1 MIDLTLGIAFF
12 LRGRGGQV
20 SDSTKYMSLTLFHV
34 YSADNC
40 TVLLFT
46 HVDTTVELALQLL
59 LSS

>member
-12 LRGRGGQV
+12 AGEGWSSVKLNKIHV
-20 SDSTKYMSLTLFHV
+20 ADSIPRFILQ
-34 YSADNC
+34 DNC